1 MRKWLVGCLAVGL
14 VLAGGLIALLR
25 PQHCPVGRAAAGRI
39 EEGMTRAE
47 VHAVLGGP
55 PGDYRTRPHPHR
67 YCAFVDGPAVG
78 MMPFVE
84 RWGGDEGTV
93 SVHYSHQTP
102 GHERAMPGTFEEA
115 MPYHPGALEL
125 ARWRLGKLR
134 EAWLP

>member
-1 MRKWLVGCLAVGL
+1 MRKWLIGLLAVGM
-14 VLAGGLIALLR
+14 VLASGLTALLR
-25 PQHCPVGRAAAGRI
+25 PRHCPVGREAAGRI
-39 EEGMTRAE
+39 VEGMSRAE

-67 YCAFVDGPAVG
+67 YDAVVDGLVMG

-93 SVHYSHQTP
+93 SVHYFDQTP
-102 GHERAMPGTFEEA
+102 GHERASPATFEEA

-125 ARWRLGKLR
+125 ARWRLGKFR